1 MTIYSLGV
9 EKNKTVSPKNKI
21 KQYKKAICIQKNF
34 IRFAQFS
41 LLI

>member
-1 MTIYSLGV
+1 MTVYSLEV
-9 EKNKTVSPKNKI
+9 EKNKTTNPKNKI

-34 IRFAQFS
+34 ICSAQFS